1 MADTAKSTQKK
12 SETDKS
18 ELVTQ
23 VMQRFDIPSYEAWD
37 MTEAELTKKLE
48 G

>member
-1 MADTAKSTQKK
+1 MADTAKSTPKK

-23 VMQRFDIPSYEAWD
+23 VMQRFGVPSYKAWD
-37 MTEAELTKKLE
+37 MTVAELTKKLE